1 MFLVQFADTSANDSM
16 FNIVTIAA
24 LVIAGVLLIVTVI
37 LLIIFIRQR
46 TVVKRAYVS
55 ASVLSDL

>member
-1 MFLVQFADTSANDSM
+1 M
-16 FNIVTIAA
+16 TIAA
-24 LVIAGVLLIVTVI
+24 LVIEGVLIVAVI

-55 ASVLSDL
+55 ASVLSDLGIKNGLVRGLIV